1 MRKPPDK
8 PKAREL
14 AEQAVIAGAGMIP
27 IAGSPIA
34 VAFAVAMGWSY
45 NKRMR
50 AWLDDLAAAVSDL
63 QDAHGEA
70 LSMDDLA
77 DNDVFTDAVVN
88 ATRAA
93 QATHQEEKLQALR
106 NGVLHSIGPEAPSV
120 DEQARFFRLVE
131 DFTPAHL
138 RLLSF
143 LNDPGDVFDA
153 SGIPRPRFMSAAPT
167 AIVEAGMPEFQGRRD
182 WYMLLAADLSGAQ
195 LTNRALTGMMTEAG
209 LWQPYTSPLGQR
221 FLAFISDDGASVVAT
236 EV

>member
-1 MRKPPDK
+1 MQEPPEK

-14 AEQAVIAGAGMIP
+14 AEQAIIAGAGMIP

-50 AWLDDLAAAVSDL
+50 AWLEDLAAAVNEL
-63 QDAHGEA
+63 QDAQGEA
-70 LSMDDLA
+70 FSIEDLA
-77 DNDVFTDAVVN
+77 DNDLFTDAIVN

-93 QATHQEEKLQALR
+93 QATHHEEKLRALR
-106 NGVLHSIGPEAPSV
+106 NGVLHSIGPDAPSV

-143 LNDPGDVFDA
+143 VNDPGVAFEA
-153 SGIPRPRFMSAAPT
+153 SGIPKPDLLAGPT
-167 AIVEAGMPEFQGRRD
+167 FALVERGMPEFERERD
-182 WYMLLAADLSGAQ
+182 WYNLLAGDLSGAR
-195 LTNRALTGMMTEAG
+195 LTNRELTGMMSEAG
-209 LWQPYTSPLGQR
+209 LWQPYTSPLGRR
-221 FLAFISDDGASVVAT
+221 FLAFIKGDDPTVI
-236 EV
+236 